1 MKALSGFVFFAFFA
15 MFSTFCQ
22 QVSAQCWAEVEKRC
36 DLLHFDEE
44 CGGSCLENRALCGLY
59 VVGDPF
65 GFYLAVEEAING
77 FDEIDYTPSEPRVF
91 CGYIK
96 KCLCLISRDVTY
108 CLRTPGTLSEY
119 SAGNISIGGDT
130 CPPVNPSDLQY
141 ASIP

>member
-44 CGGSCLENRALCGLY
+44 CGGSCLENGALCGLY

-65 GFYLAVEEAING
+65 GFYLAVEEAIKG

-91 CGYIK
+91 CGNIK

-130 CPPVNPSDLQY
+130 CPPVTPTDLQY